1 MEESVNLIRV
11 VYKSFL
17 FVIFFVLFLI
27 LNSIVTIVFR
37 SLSSRLFFTTKI
49 TTFLLKLSLAVF
61 NVDVKVIDETGSMRG
76 SGFLMV
82 SNHVSYL
89 DIFSIASVMN
99 TVFVASVDGIE
110 RNFLMGTAAKLGGGI
125 FVERKTRSRIKQ
137 DVESTEKILNSGY
150 NVVLF
155 PESTTSNGE
164 KVLPFRSSLFESAV
178 NAKADI
184 VPAYIAYTEL
194 NGTPVNRTNRDNVFY
209 YGSAEFFPHL
219 FNMMKQRSITLE
231 IRFLDSIAYDPEIN
245 RKELCE
251 KAYKRITE
259 TKMIL
264 DMNKEG

>member
-1 MEESVNLIRV
+1 
-11 VYKSFL
+11 
-17 FVIFFVLFLI
+17 
-27 LNSIVTIVFR
+27 
-37 SLSSRLFFTTKI
+37 
-49 TTFLLKLSLAVF
+49 
-61 NVDVKVIDETGSMRG
+61 MRG
-76 SGFLMV
+76 RGFLMV

-99 TVFVASVDGIE
+99 SVFVASVDGIE

-137 DVESTEKILNSGY
+137 DVEAIEKVLSSGY

-164 KVLPFRSSLFESAV
+164 KILPFRSSLFESAI
-178 NAKADI
+178 NAQADI
-184 VPAYIAYTEL
+184 IPAYIVYTEL

-209 YGSAEFFPHL
+209 YGGAEFFPHL
-219 FNMMKQRSITLE
+219 FNMMKQRSIVLE
-231 IRFLDSIAYDPEIN
+231 IRFLDTIAYDPETT

-259 TKMIL
+259 AKMKL
-264 DMNKEG
+264 DLSKEV